1 MELKEHIEIVMTY
14 TNKILGLNLSEEE
27 VINKIEFD
35 IECDIDDYFLMLDYY
50 KFLIKENSL

>member
-1 MELKEHIEIVMTY
+1 MTY